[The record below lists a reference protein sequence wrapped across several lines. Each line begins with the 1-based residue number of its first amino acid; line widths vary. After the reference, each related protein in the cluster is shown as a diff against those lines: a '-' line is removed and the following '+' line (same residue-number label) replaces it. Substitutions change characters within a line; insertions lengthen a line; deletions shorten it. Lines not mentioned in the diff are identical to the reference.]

1 MTIPELKRSFDTLEA
16 QIPAILKMGTETQ
29 RIRKFQ
35 ETWRSI
41 FGRPVESSAAA
52 AYLQVK
58 SRQGSAEERGGHQG
72 TRKKGRRTGQAGGA
86 AALAG
91 APLDFQLRP
100 GVDGVHGSFPPY
112 VASGFSFYNTI
123 NQPAMFKDC
132 GVQDITPKVP
142 ASLGSNEVAAQQGG
156 SLLGDAA
163 AAFLGRPFASTPV
176 PSIGKD
182 FQDMW
187 LGREVGPSPAPEQNK
202 LHYV

>member
-1 MTIPELKRSFDTLEA
+1 MTIPELKRSFDSLESHVA
-16 QIPAILKMGTETQ
+16 SILKMPEAQ
-29 RIRKFQ
+29 RVRKFQ
-35 ETWRSI
+35 EAWRSI

-58 SRQGSAEERGGHQG
+58 ERESGRAAGSAASKTRKRGRGGA
-72 TRKKGRRTGQAGGA
+72 QAGG

-100 GVDGVHGSFPPY
+100 GVDGAHGSFPPY
-112 VASGFSFYNTI
+112 ISSGFGFYNTV
-123 NQPAMFKDC
+123 NQEAMFKDC

-142 ASLGSNEVAAQQGG
+142 VSIGTNQVQGGG
-156 SLLGDAA
+156 SLIGDALSA
-163 AAFLGRPFASTPV
+163 IAGRPFTSSSV

-187 LGREVGPSPAPEQNK
+187 MGREVGPSPGPEQNR
-202 LHYV
+202 LQYR